1 MKQQPAEDDPVL
13 RLIDAVLGDLA
24 VRGGMYVGRRP
35 EDGDA
40 ATFVIQFGEEGR
52 LRLGLPDLSSDTSV
66 EAVVAEAQARLIEV
80 LGTPVPLC
88 PRHEHALLPR
98 ALTGHLGWVCPDG
111 AWSCPLGD
119 YAELAW
125 PHFDLDVLAPILAG
139 RLQRRGIRAWITLGV
154 RATERGPVA
163 DFGVPEMSDEL
174 ARALRDAAAPLPVMF
189 HQESRRPRRVSRL
202 AQ

>member
-1 MKQQPAEDDPVL
+1 ML
-13 RLIDAVLGDLA
+13 RLIDAVLGDIA

-52 LRLGLPDLSSDTSV
+52 LRLALPDLSSDTSV

-88 PRHEHALLPR
+88 PRHEHALHPR
-98 ALTGHLGWVCPDG
+98 ALAGQLGWVCPDG
-111 AWSCPLGD
+111 GWQCRLND
-119 YAELAW
+119 YAELVW

-139 RLQRRGIRAWITLGV
+139 RLERRGIRDWITLGV
-154 RATERGPVA
+154 KATERGPVA
-163 DFGVPEMSDEL
+163 DFGVREMSDEL
-174 ARALRDAAAPLPVMF
+174 ARALRDATAPVPVMF
-189 HQESRRPRRVSRL
+189 HHEAPRPRRVSRL
-202 AQ
+202 P